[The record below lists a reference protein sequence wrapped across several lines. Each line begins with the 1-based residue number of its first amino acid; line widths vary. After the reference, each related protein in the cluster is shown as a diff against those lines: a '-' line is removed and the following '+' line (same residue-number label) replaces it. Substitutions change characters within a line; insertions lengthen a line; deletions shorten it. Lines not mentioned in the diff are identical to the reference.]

1 MAIAATRMS
10 TRRKAR
16 PSPFVDRTSVWGGLA
31 AAVVAL
37 LLCPACSLKRMAV
50 NRIGDAL
57 ASGSSVFVDDDDP
70 ELVGDAVP
78 FALKTTEALLRE
90 FPRHRGLLFSAAS
103 GFAQYAFAFV
113 QQQADFVEAESL
125 ARATE
130 QRARA
135 RRLFL
140 RGRDY
145 GLRGFEVDFPG
156 FGERLR
162 ADPAQAVLQAQKRH
176 VPLLYWTSVAW
187 FGAINLSKDDSAL
200 TADQYVAEALVR
212 RALALDEG
220 FQQGTLHDILISWE
234 ARGEAAGG
242 SFERAR
248 EHFERAAAL
257 GSDRRAAPFVTYA
270 ESVCVARQD
279 RKGFEETLARA
290 LAVDPAALP
299 EQRLTNIIFQRRA
312 RWLLARA
319 DELFIE

>member
-1 MAIAATRMS
+1 MARTTVGKRMPGRAALP
-10 TRRKAR
+10 AA
-16 PSPFVDRTSVWGGLA
+16 WGLA
-31 AAVVAL
+31 AALVAL
-37 LLCPACSLKRMAV
+37 VLLPACSVKRLAV

-57 ASGSSVFVDDDDP
+57 ASGSSAFVDDDDP
-70 ELVGDAVP
+70 ELVGGAVP
-78 FALKTTEALLRE
+78 FALKTTETLLRE
-90 FPRHRGLLFSAAS
+90 APRHRGLLLAATS

-113 QQQADFVEAESL
+113 QQPADFVEAQDL

-140 RGRDY
+140 RSRDY

-156 FGERLR
+156 FAERLR
-162 ADPAQAVLQAQKRH
+162 ADPGQAVARTQKRH
-176 VPLLYWTSVAW
+176 VPLLYWTGVAW

-220 FQQGTLHDILISWE
+220 FERGTLHDILISWE
-234 ARGEAAGG
+234 GRGEAAGG
-242 SFERAR
+242 SFDRAR
-248 EHFERAAAL
+248 EHFDRAVALAA
-257 GSDRRAAPFVTYA
+257 GRRAAPFVTYA

-279 RKGFEETLARA
+279 RKGFEEALAGA

-299 EQRLTNIIFQRRA
+299 AQRLTNVIFQRRA
-312 RWLLARA
+312 RWLLARV